1 VLARFLR
8 LRALRVE
15 VDVRLATGEI
25 SVADAARLLEERV
38 PLDPETAHEE
48 AAFFAGTPGQALTY
62 LVGKLQIQALLADLV
77 AAQGDAFD
85 LRAFHERLWLEGNV
99 PLSLQ
104 RWELLGT
111 EPDLS

>member
-1 VLARFLR
+1 VVARFLR

-25 SVADAARLLEERV
+25 SIAEAGRLLEERV
-38 PLDPETAHEE
+38 PLDAETAREE
-48 AAFFAGTPGQALTY
+48 AAFFAGTPGQGLTY
-62 LVGKLQIQALLADLV
+62 LVGKLQIQALLADV
-77 AAQGDAFD
+77 AAAQGAAFD

-99 PLSLQ
+99 PLALQ

-111 EPDLS
+111 EPAL